1 MTTIGGF
8 GVTDGIGD
16 GELLSLTGEG
26 VALAGGEGVGS
37 MQISPVKT
45 LGGAHE
51 GRGIDLAGSEGVGEF
66 PSSGVGDGLGWQR
79 GKLGLTLQ
87 IPARRSFPIGLL
99 STFWANSLTE
109 ATTTTPT
116 TTAAKRAI
124 GTMPLLRP
132 IYFKHGTGL
141 RCCQEICPQDTPV
154 SKLNLWSKKKKKM
167 R

>member
-8 GVTDGIGD
+8 GVTDGP
-16 GELLSLTGEG
+16 GEG
-26 VALAGGEGVGS
+26 GTLCLTGGEGHPSGRR
-37 MQISPVKT
+37 Q
-45 LGGAHE
+45 LGE
-51 GRGIDLAGSEGVGEF
+51 
-66 PSSGVGDGLGWQR
+66 GDGVAKSGEDDGCGLGVVGGGVDWQR